1 MPVVYT
7 KTPCAVF
14 LLNQQHRRSKRT
26 GARLDDTL
34 MQHLLYLCL
43 YLIFL
48 LWRVAVGLDVD
59 RFNTLDQWYGM
70 VKASLWW

>member
-1 MPVVYT
+1 
-7 KTPCAVF
+7 
-14 LLNQQHRRSKRT
+14 
-26 GARLDDTL
+26 
-34 MQHLLYLCL
+34 LLYLCL

-48 LWRVAVGLDVD
+48 LWRVAIGIDVD